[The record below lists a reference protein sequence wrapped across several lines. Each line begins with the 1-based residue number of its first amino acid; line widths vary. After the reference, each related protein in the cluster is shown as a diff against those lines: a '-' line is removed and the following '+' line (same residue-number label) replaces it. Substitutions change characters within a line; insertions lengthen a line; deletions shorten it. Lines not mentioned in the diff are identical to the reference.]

1 MLAVAVFGCKVL
13 RNSICYCFVSDI
25 CVDYEKLNV
34 KKWRR
39 LDSNQQ
45 LSNYQFD
52 YLNLKSIV
60 FVSNICYLTLFLL
73 IYSAI

>member
-1 MLAVAVFGCKVL
+1 MLAVADFGCEVL

-34 KKWRR
+34 RKRRR

-45 LSNYQFD
+45 LLVYQTN

-60 FVSNICYLTLFLL
+60 FVSNTCYSTLFC
-73 IYSAI
+73 